1 MAGWLARVIEFDP
14 DTSRYN
20 CPMEPDEIRAEIE
33 RRRRRAKDLKL
44 RETVWALYYW
54 HFRRYEEAMTKD
66 PQFIYPEVVKGTL
79 KFSGTNIEFT
89 IGTTVYQFVSLLSK
103 LAGVELRKWWK
114 LGHFLVAVRG
124 CGLRLLFCCP
134 SGVTRKAGFAR
145 RCGRVGAGVE
155 RVDRSRRTNR
165 DRRTVAGAAE
175 RRDWTGSSRSGRA
188 VAGT

>member
-1 MAGWLARVIEFDP
+1 MAG
-14 DTSRYN
+14 
-20 CPMEPDEIRAEIE
+20 
-33 RRRRRAKDLKL
+33 
-44 RETVWALYYW
+44 
-54 HFRRYEEAMTKD
+54 EADRTA
-66 PQFIYPEVVKGTL
+66 PCQ
-79 KFSGTNIEFT
+79 S
-89 IGTTVYQFVSLLSK
+89 VSLLSK

-134 SGVTRKAGFAR
+134 SWVTRKAGFAR